1 MTELHLIAYIVLAEW
16 LLHYIPWREFL
27 GGRELPRPIAYMLGV
42 CGFAVPLSLWLYEQ
56 GLTRMIFILWLAIVS
71 AGLAVLS
78 AYGADS
84 VKALYWGKREASEEL
99 EQRRAQK

>member
-27 GGRELPRPIAYMLGV
+27 GGRDLPRPIAYALGV
-42 CGFAVPLSLWLYEQ
+42 FGFALPLSIWLYEQ
-56 GLTRMIFILWLAIVS
+56 GMTRMIFILWLAIVS

-84 VKALYWGKREASEEL
+84 VKALYWGKREANEEL
-99 EQRRAQK
+99 EMRRAQE